1 MAGGDSSPVA
11 AAARKFEWAQEDY
24 RFELAEESLDP
35 RYSEYDPKQ
44 GCFICVRYCFDGKL
58 DLDEESPVGPM
69 RHTGKIFKEGFPI
82 SNSVNVVSIKIV
94 SSDYGY
100 PLNVY
105 GTIIARDSLDRKR
118 VYVFRRDQ
126 DDCQLISSKDDSLIL
141 TGPKRGFMV
150 YDDIFFETN
159 LKVKD
164 VHGRTVGDDRLS
176 KGLMEVDAIRRL
188 EYSPRYV
195 VDTET
200 LVSMH
205 STLDLNYT
213 FIRRSVE
220 GTVEIKILDG
230 PDEFRGKIVASTT
243 SIPCDIVLHDSK
255 VSGALTAGDNGVLQ
269 MARRIVGVSVDEM
282 LVLTVAAAVGDDA
295 LSACTVQFTPRRN
308 GYDDENITCGDYKM
322 LLKEN
327 KEFLAF
333 RKRGPEHL
341 DEMSRMFENVL
352 VTGESSFMPG
362 TISGTVLPEGA
373 ELHNLD
379 DDDDDE
385 VHVTPSNRGKRGAG
399 QLENPKKKNPV
410 QRELKRMV
418 DHMINEDASVASSKV
433 TIVTEIEK
441 IMEEVVMCGAKEGS
455 DEHYIA
461 TKLFAKLENR
471 AFFRTFKTNDGKMNW
486 LRRMYEDRRK
496 N

>member
-1 MAGGDSSPVA
+1 
-11 AAARKFEWAQEDY
+11 
-24 RFELAEESLDP
+24 
-35 RYSEYDPKQ
+35 
-44 GCFICVRYCFDGKL
+44 
-58 DLDEESPVGPM
+58 M
-69 RHTGKIFKEGFPI
+69 RHTGKIFKEGFPL

-105 GTIIARDSLDRKR
+105 GTIIARDSLDRKC
-118 VYVFRRDQ
+118 VYVFRHDQ

-213 FIRRSVE
+213 FVRRSVE

-322 LLKEN
+322 LLK
-327 KEFLAF
+327 
-333 RKRGPEHL
+333 
-341 DEMSRMFENVL
+341 
-352 VTGESSFMPG
+352 VTWS
-362 TISGTVLPEGA
+362 
-373 ELHNLD
+373 
-379 DDDDDE
+379 
-385 VHVTPSNRGKRGAG
+385 
-399 QLENPKKKNPV
+399 
-410 QRELKRMV
+410 
-418 DHMINEDASVASSKV
+418 
-433 TIVTEIEK
+433 
-441 IMEEVVMCGAKEGS
+441 IMYFGCNS
-455 DEHYIA
+455 
-461 TKLFAKLENR
+461 
-471 AFFRTFKTNDGKMNW
+471 
-486 LRRMYEDRRK
+486 
-496 N
+496 